1 MAVWK
6 PWRQE
11 PEAAGHSAS
20 TCKKK
25 RVMEAGVQ
33 LAFSSLLS
41 LWNGAIHSQDGES
54 YLSLPNLEAP
64 SQMYLVLDV
73 LGDPRSCQI
82 DSQC

>member
-1 MAVWK
+1 MVVWK

-11 PEAAGHSAS
+11 PEAAGQSAS
-20 TCKKK
+20 ACRKK
-25 RVMEAGVQ
+25 RAMEAGLQ

-41 LWNGAIHSQDGES
+41 PWDSAIHSQDGES

-64 SQMYLVLDV
+64 SQRYLVLDV
-73 LGDPRSCQI
+73 LGGPRSCQI